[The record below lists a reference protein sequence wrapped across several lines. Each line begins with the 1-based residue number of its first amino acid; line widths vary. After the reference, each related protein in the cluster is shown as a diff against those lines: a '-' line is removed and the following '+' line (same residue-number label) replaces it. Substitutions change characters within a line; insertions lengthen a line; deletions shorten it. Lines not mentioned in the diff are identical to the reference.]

1 MSKEMD
7 EFSLIKNR
15 LHDLEKKSIEWIV
28 KDQFNV
34 VINDIKNLTV
44 MINANTENLT
54 FLTADF

>member
-1 MSKEMD
+1 MD
-7 EFSLIKNR
+7 EFSNIKNR

-54 FLTADF
+54 FLTVDF

>member
-54 FLTADF
+54 FLTVDF